1 MKKIGLL
8 IPKTNLTVEYEL
20 QMLFSK
26 GYFDIEKSVFYISKL
41 DYKTNYEEDKSKFLE
56 DLATDINNK
65 KKDLE
70 YLDVDYNA
78 FFCTTSALENG
89 VEEINPAIS
98 LIEESKLRN
107 VKKCL
112 LITPYNDKLGKEIMK
127 MLEDNEIE
135 VIKNIN
141 LDLLHT
147 ADYFN
152 YGINKLEKLIKENYL
167 NEYEN
172 IIISCTNLPTI
183 SVIESLEDRLNTQII
198 SSNSSLFSKIKRDNN
213 I

>member
-26 GYFDIEKSVFYISKL
+26 GYYDIEKSVFYISKL
-41 DYKTNYEEDKSKFLE
+41 DYKTNYKKDKSKFLKE
-56 DLATDINNK
+56 LSIDINNK

-89 VEEINPAIS
+89 VEEINPTIS

-112 LITPYNDKLGKEIMK
+112 IITKYNEQLVKEIVK
-127 MLEDNEIE
+127 MLEDN
-135 VIKNIN
+135 VIKVINNIN

-152 YGINKLEKLIKENYL
+152 YGINKLEKLIKKNYL

-183 SVIESLEDRLNTQII
+183 GVIENLEYKLNTQII
-198 SSNSSLFSKIKRDNN
+198 SSNSSLFAKIKRDNN

>member
-20 QMLFSK
+20 QLLFSK

-41 DYKTNYEEDKSKFLE
+41 DYKTNYKEDKSKFLE

-65 KKDLE
+65 KKDLK

-98 LIEESKLRN
+98 LIEESKLKN

>member
-20 QMLFSK
+20 QLLFSK
-26 GYFDIEKSVFYISKL
+26 GYYDIEKSVFYIFKL
-41 DYKTNYEEDKSKFLE
+41 EYKTNYKEDKTKFLE
-56 DLATDINNK
+56 DLAIDINNK

-89 VEEINPAIS
+89 VEEINPTIS

-112 LITPYNDKLGKEIMK
+112 LITPYNDQLGKEIVK
-127 MLEDNEIE
+127 MLEDNGIK

-141 LDLLHT
+141 LNLLHT

-183 SVIESLEDRLNTQII
+183 GVIENLEYKLNTQII
-198 SSNSSLFSKIKRDNN
+198 SSNSSLFAKIKRDNN

>member
-41 DYKTNYEEDKSKFLE
+41 DYKTNYKEDKSKFLE

-70 YLDVDYNA
+70 YLDVDYNV

-89 VEEINPAIS
+89 VEEVNPTIS
-98 LIEESKLRN
+98 LIEESKIRN

-112 LITPYNDKLGKEIMK
+112 LITPYNDKLGKELAK
-127 MLEDNEIE
+127 LLEDNEIK

-183 SVIESLEDRLNTQII
+183 GVIENLEYKLNTQII
-198 SSNSSLFSKIKRDNN
+198 SSNSSLFAKIKRDNN

>member
-26 GYFDIEKSVFYISKL
+26 GYYDIEKSVFYISKL
-41 DYKTNYEEDKSKFLE
+41 DYKTNYKEDKTKFLE
-56 DLATDINNK
+56 DLAADINNK

-70 YLDVDYNA
+70 YLNVDYKA

-89 VEEINPAIS
+89 VEEVNPTIS
-98 LIEESKLRN
+98 LIEESKIRN

-112 LITPYNDKLGKEIMK
+112 LITPYNDKLGKEIAK
-127 MLEDNEIE
+127 LLEDNEIK

-152 YGINKLEKLIKENYL
+152 YGINKLEKLIKGNYL

-183 SVIESLEDRLNTQII
+183 GVIDNLEYKLNTQII
-198 SSNSSLFSKIKRDNN
+198 SSNSSLFAKIKRDNN

>member
-1 MKKIGLL
+1 MRKIGLL

-20 QMLFSK
+20 QRLFSK
-26 GYFDIEKSVFYISKL
+26 GYFNIEKSVFYVSKL
-41 DYKTNYEEDKSKFLE
+41 DYKISYKEDKSKFLE
-56 DLATDINNK
+56 NLATDINNK
-65 KKDLE
+65 KKDLK
-70 YLDVDYNA
+70 YLGVDYSA

-89 VEEINPAIS
+89 VEEVNPTIS
-98 LIEESKLRN
+98 LIEESKIRN

-112 LITPYNDKLGKEIMK
+112 LITPYNDKLGKEVAK
-127 MLEDNEIE
+127 MFE
-135 VIKNIN
+135 KNGVKVVKIIN

-152 YGINKLEKLIKENYL
+152 YGVNKLENLIEENYL

-183 SVIESLEDRLNTQII
+183 GIIEKLEYKLNTQII
-198 SSNSSLFSKIKRDNN
+198 SSNSSLFVKIKRDNN

>member
-26 GYFDIEKSVFYISKL
+26 GYFSIEKSVFYISKL
-41 DYKTNYEEDKSKFLE
+41 DYKTNYKENKSKFLE

-70 YLDVDYNA
+70 YLNIDYTV
-78 FFCTTSALENG
+78 FFCTTSALENK
-89 VEEINPAIS
+89 VEEVNPTIS
-98 LIEESKLRN
+98 LIEEAKLRSI
-107 VKKCL
+107 KKCL
-112 LITPYNDKLGKEIMK
+112 LITPYNDILGKEIAL
-127 MLEDNEIE
+127 MLEDNDIK

-147 ADYFN
+147 ADYFD
-152 YGINKLEKLIKENYL
+152 YGINKLENLIAENYSKD
-167 NEYEN
+167 YEN

-183 SVIESLEDRLNTQII
+183 AAIEKLENKLETKII
-198 SSNSSLFSKIKRDNN
+198 SSNSSLFAKVKRDND

>member
-41 DYKTNYEEDKSKFLE
+41 EYKTNYKENKTKFLE

-89 VEEINPAIS
+89 VEEVNPTIS
-98 LIEESKLRN
+98 LIEESKIRN

-112 LITPYNDKLGKEIMK
+112 LITPYNDKLGKELAK
-127 MLEDNEIE
+127 MLEDNEIK

-183 SVIESLEDRLNTQII
+183 GVIENLEYKLNTQII
-198 SSNSSLFSKIKRDNN
+198 SSNSSLFAKIKRDNN

>member
-20 QMLFSK
+20 QLLFSK

-41 DYKTNYEEDKSKFLE
+41 DYKTNYKEDKSKFLE
-56 DLATDINNK
+56 NLATDINNK
-65 KKDLE
+65 KKDLK
-70 YLDVDYNA
+70 YLNVDYNA

-89 VEEINPAIS
+89 VEEINPTIS

-112 LITPYNDKLGKEIMK
+112 LITPYDDKLGKEIVK
-127 MLEDNEIE
+127 MLEDNEIK

-141 LDLLHT
+141 LNLLHT
-147 ADYFN
+147 TDYFN

-167 NEYEN
+167 SEYEN

-183 SVIESLEDRLNTQII
+183 GVIESLENMLNTQII

>member
-26 GYFDIEKSVFYISKL
+26 GYFDVEKSVFYISKL
-41 DYKTNYEEDKSKFLE
+41 DYKTNYKEDKSKFLE

-65 KKDLE
+65 KKDLK

-89 VEEINPAIS
+89 VEEINPTIS

-112 LITPYNDKLGKEIMK
+112 LITPYNDKLGKEIVK

>member
-26 GYFDIEKSVFYISKL
+26 GYFDVEKSVFYISKL
-41 DYKTNYEEDKSKFLE
+41 DYKTNYKEDKSKFLE

-65 KKDLE
+65 KKDLK

-89 VEEINPAIS
+89 VEEINPTIS

-107 VKKCL
+107 VKKCF
-112 LITPYNDKLGKEIMK
+112 LITPYNDKLGKEIVK